1 MRLVLPRRFFID
13 FKKMIGYNYY
23 TKRNI
28 EVSLLRDYQSGG
40 ALTEV
45 SLCILLSLYQP
56 RHGYAIMQHLHEKS
70 NGRLLLGAGTLYGA
84 LTTLEKKKW
93 IRVVASDER
102 KKCYQITDLGRSVVR
117 SEKQRLE
124 SLLQWIACDAEEE
137 RIPEEGGNPDE

>member
-1 MRLVLPRRFFID
+1 M
-13 FKKMIGYNYY
+13 
-23 TKRNI
+23 
-28 EVSLLRDYQSGG
+28 RDYQSGG

-56 RHGYAIMQHLHEKS
+56 RHGYAIMQHLQEKS

-84 LTTLEKKKW
+84 LATLEKKNW

-102 KKCYQITDLGRSVVR
+102 KKCYQITDLGRSVVQ

-124 SLLQWIACDAEEE
+124 SLLLWIACDT
-137 RIPEEGGNPDE
+137 EEGDVNDQ